1 MGLPHTLSAHGPAL
15 YLVGTWA
22 CPIPCQHMGDRP
34 PVPRHMAQYS
44 WPVPKCLFYSE
55 LSPQVPLYQWTAS
68 LRGTRG
74 LAPLCRLLPG
84 DYRPSLRGTWGLSPV
99 YRPVVDTITLSSH
112 MGLPYTLSAH
122 GRQAP
127 CTSPQGLSTVGQSP
141 SASKVPLKCLISA
154 SIEII
159 SCPEVNEKSQA
170 PEFIILF

>member
-74 LAPLCRLLPG
+74 LAPLCRLWLPCT
-84 DYRPSLRGTWGLSPV
+84 DRLSTPSPCRHTWACPIPC
-99 YRPVVDTITLSSH
+99 RH

-141 SASKVPLKCLISA
+141 SASKVPLKCLLSA
-154 SIEII
+154 SIEIL